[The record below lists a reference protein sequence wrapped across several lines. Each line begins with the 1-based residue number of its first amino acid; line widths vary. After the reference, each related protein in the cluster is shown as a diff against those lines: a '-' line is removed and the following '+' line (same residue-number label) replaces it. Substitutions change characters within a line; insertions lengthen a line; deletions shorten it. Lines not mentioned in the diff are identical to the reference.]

1 MTGHPDRCGAASP
14 NPSARW
20 RARRHVSAYVDGE
33 LDQAT
38 RVAVE
43 KHLEAC
49 PTCPPLYASLVGV
62 RTTLGGL
69 RDPDTVVEE
78 AMAVRIREHL
88 DDQVGR
94 RVQR

>member
-1 MTGHPDRCGAASP
+1 
-14 NPSARW
+14 
-20 RARRHVSAYVDGE
+20 VSAYLDGE
-33 LDQAT
+33 LDRAT

-43 KHLEAC
+43 THLEAC

-62 RTTLGGL
+62 RTTLGGM

-94 RVQR
+94 RAQR